1 MAGIFEQPRNAG
13 TLFLGGQKISGADI
27 RDQNVLA
34 TQAIANIV
42 KSSFGPSGLDKMM
55 VDDIGEVTVT
65 NDGAT
70 ILSLLSVDHPAGRI
84 LVDLAQQQDKE
95 VGDGTTSVVLIAA
108 ELLRRANELVK
119 MRIHPTT
126 IITGYRLALREAVR
140 YMNDNISTKVET
152 LGRDSLINIAKTSM
166 SSKIIGG
173 DSDFFANMVVDAIT
187 SVKTT
192 NARNE
197 VKYPVKAVNVLKAH
211 GKSATESMLVKGY
224 ALNCTVASQ
233 AMKTRITDAKIAVL
247 DMNLQK
253 ERMKMG
259 VNVVIDD
266 PAQLEKIR
274 ERESSIVIERVEM
287 ILKAGANVIFTTK
300 GIDDLCLKHF
310 IEKNA
315 MAVRRCKKEDLRRIA
330 KATGASMVST
340 LADMNG
346 DEVFDPKNLGQA
358 EEVVQERISDDECI
372 LVKGPKAHTAASI
385 ILRGANEYSLDEMER
400 SVHDSLSAV
409 KRTLESGRIVP
420 GGGAVETALH
430 IYLEEWATSVGS
442 REQLAIG
449 AFAAALLTIPTT
461 LAVNAAKDSSE
472 LVAQLRSRHALSQRT
487 SAPAPASNH
496 GAPKQQQQPHQQTQQ
511 QSQTTNGHSPA
522 AAPNATAAQRS
533 TSSQQNAL
541 SDNSADAKAHAK
553 HKNYKNYGLDLTKGR
568 VHDCVKAGV
577 LEPSMSKVKQLKS
590 AVEACVAIMRIDTLI
605 KLDPEQRG
613 GGGEDDGHGH

>member
-1 MAGIFEQPRNAG
+1 MSGIFGGPQDNGG
-13 TLFLGGQKISGADI
+13 TLFLGGQKISGSDI
-27 RDQNVLA
+27 RDQNVQA
-34 TQAIANIV
+34 TQAIANVV

-70 ILSLLSVDHPAGRI
+70 ILSLLSVEHPAGKI
-84 LVDLAQQQDKE
+84 LVDLAQQQDRE

-108 ELLRRANELVK
+108 ELLRRANELMK

-140 YMNDNISTKVET
+140 YMNENISVKVDN
-152 LGRDSLINIAKTSM
+152 LGRDSLMAIAKTSM

-173 DSDFFANMVVDAIT
+173 DSEFFSNMVVDAIT
-187 SVKTT
+187 SVKSV
-192 NARNE
+192 NARGE

-211 GKSATESMLVKGY
+211 GKSATESQLIKGY
-224 ALNCTVASQ
+224 AMNCTVASQ
-233 AMKTRITDAKIAVL
+233 AMETRITDAKIACL

-274 ERESSIVIERVEM
+274 EREAGIVIERVEM
-287 ILKAGANVIFTTK
+287 ILKAGANVVFTTK

-310 IEKNA
+310 VEKGV
-315 MAVRRCKKEDLRRIA
+315 MGVRRCKKEDLRRIA
-330 KATGASMVST
+330 KATGAQMVST
-340 LADMNG
+340 LADLNG
-346 DEVFDPKNLGQA
+346 DEVFDKANLGEA
-358 EEVVQERISDDECI
+358 KEVVQERISDDECI
-372 LVKGPKAHTAASI
+372 LVKGPKVHTAASI

-430 IYLEEWATSVGS
+430 IYLEEWATSVVSGGSSNTPSIIDTNKHFQGS
-442 REQLAIG
+442 REQLAIA
-449 AFAAALLTIPTT
+449 AFASALLTVPTT
-461 LAVNAAKDSSE
+461 LAVNAAKDSSD

-487 SAPAPASNH
+487 SDPVPHPPTQTTASNGH
-496 GAPKQQQQPHQQTQQ
+496 PSAP
-511 QSQTTNGHSPA
+511 PA
-522 AAPNATAAQRS
+522 LPQS
-533 TSSQQNAL
+533 TS
-541 SDNSADAKAHAK
+541 DADAKAIAK
-553 HKNYKNYGLDLTKGR
+553 AKGYRNYGLDLTKGR
-568 VHDCVKAGV
+568 VHDSIKAGV
-577 LEPSMSKVKQLKS
+577 LEPSMGKVKQLKS

-605 KLDPEQRG
+605 KLDPEQQG
-613 GGGEDDGHGH
+613 GDDGHGH